1 VKTFVD
7 NDILQITRKVNFIMS
22 EIYIHASLTHQVKRY
37 IHAPMT
43 HYIRYI
49 EQIVRKD
56 GKYISLTSLRT
67 SHVHW
72 KYTRIYIYDDIA
84 V

>member
-1 VKTFVD
+1 
-7 NDILQITRKVNFIMS
+7 MS

-67 SHVHW
+67 SHVH
-72 KYTRIYIYDDIA
+72 
-84 V
+84 